1 MKNENVAA
9 NDSPAA
15 AVALIEAYL
24 NAMEDRDLAA
34 AKAVLSDGFKMLFPG
49 DQIFTTF
56 EELIEW
62 AKPRYRWVKKTYDR
76 FDPLVSDD
84 GIIVYCYG
92 TLYGQWP
99 DGSEFS
105 GIRFIDRFVI
115 KDSKIIDQKVWNDL
129 AEVR

>member
-1 MKNENVAA
+1 MTSENLTVNENQ
-9 NDSPAA
+9 AA
-15 AVALIEAYL
+15 AVALIETYL
-24 NAMEDRDLAA
+24 SAMEDRNLAA
-34 AKAVLSDGFKMLFPG
+34 AKSLLGDGFKMLFPG
-49 DQIFTTF
+49 DQIFHSL

-76 FDPLVSDD
+76 FDPLDSED
-84 GIIVYCYG
+84 GVVVYCYG

-105 GIRFIDRFVI
+105 GIRFIDRFVVA
-115 KDSKIIDQKVWNDL
+115 DGKIIDQMVWNDL